1 MQIHDLSDLEI
12 CKEIA
17 DAQAFD
23 YIIQNDKVLPEDP
36 ANVITGKL
44 TDVFNPLID
53 KALCFELI
61 ISEDIARSFINT
73 KGWFYHPVGRTQQ
86 DEMFS
91 ANNLGDKKAA
101 CLALVAKHREPT
113 TKD

>member
-1 MQIHDLSDLEI
+1 MIIHDLSDLEI

-17 DAQAFD
+17 DSQAFD
-23 YIIQNDKVLPEDP
+23 YRIQNEKVLPEDP

-61 ISEDIARSFINT
+61 ISEDIARTFINT
-73 KGWFYHPVGRTQQ
+73 KGWFYHPIGRTSK

-91 ANNLGDKKAA
+91 VNALGDNKAA
-101 CLALVAKHREPT
+101 CLALVAKHREPST
-113 TKD
+113 EE